1 MFRWKSV
8 LWKRHDTLKFIC
20 LSPLTS
26 LVQAFT
32 YLFTLSYLKDIP
44 RFLQSIMKNNFRPLI
59 MFCKCTHCRTIVL
72 STLSSVLP
80 LKKDICEND
89 HGTRNVIAVVIL
101 NVVLSLKTQ
110 TCIGFAGQKNSE
122 STWLEAMTARSVL
135 LEFILMSAR
144 TPGLTQQICNAYC
157 ERFGRDQFM
166 NFYYL

>member
-1 MFRWKSV
+1 MYALQNYCSFN
-8 LWKRHDTLKFIC
+8 
-20 LSPLTS
+20 S
-26 LVQAFT
+26 LFSFT
-32 YLFTLSYLKDIP
+32 AK
-44 RFLQSIMKNNFRPLI
+44 
-59 MFCKCTHCRTIVL
+59 
-72 STLSSVLP
+72 
-80 LKKDICEND
+80 KKDVCEND